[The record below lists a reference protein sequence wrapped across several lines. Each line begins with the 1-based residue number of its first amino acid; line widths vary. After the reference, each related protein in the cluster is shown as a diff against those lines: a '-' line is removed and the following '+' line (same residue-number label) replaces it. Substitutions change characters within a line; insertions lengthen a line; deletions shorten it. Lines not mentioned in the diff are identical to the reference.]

1 MFENFVTCV
10 ASNSQ
15 SRLRTFLDSFT
26 KTVNLE
32 DLFLVIVDT
41 TPNSENKLIVPE
53 EYEENLRYFVFQSN
67 KTTNERLNYAEIMRT
82 KILASSPFCDEDTI
96 YWNTDDDYAFNPYWY
111 LVAKEIFTNHKEVTY
126 VSLLKEFNTETY
138 TPENLSGFGFIR
150 TKSCMG
156 GTFGVRWETFEP
168 IVMEYFM
175 TYGVNNMFDQEYW
188 KFLSSKTNNLY
199 NIYMLESFSLIQ
211 HCNLVS
217 NYLNTKT
224 NKTDH
229 MYGLGFD
236 PNCNPFN
243 LVT

>member
-1 MFENFVTCV
+1 M
-10 ASNSQ
+10 
-15 SRLRTFLDSFT
+15 FLDSFT
-26 KTVNLE
+26 KTINLE

-67 KTTNERLNYAEIMRT
+67 KMSNERLNYAEIMRT
-82 KILASSPFCDEDTI
+82 KILASSPFCDENTV

-126 VSLLKEFNTETY
+126 ISLLKEFNTKTY
-138 TPENLSGFGFIR
+138 IPENLSGFGFIR

-168 IVMEYFM
+168 IVMEYFI
-175 TYGVNNMFDQEYW
+175 TYGINNMFDQEYW

-229 MYGLGFD
+229 MYGLDFD

-243 LVT
+243 LIT